1 VSIGRGSIV
10 AANACVVRDVPDY
23 VIAGG
28 VPAKVV
34 GENRDGEA
42 EFMDRAE
49 MLERQRERA
58 GT

>member
-1 VSIGRGSIV
+1 
-10 AANACVVRDVPDY
+10 